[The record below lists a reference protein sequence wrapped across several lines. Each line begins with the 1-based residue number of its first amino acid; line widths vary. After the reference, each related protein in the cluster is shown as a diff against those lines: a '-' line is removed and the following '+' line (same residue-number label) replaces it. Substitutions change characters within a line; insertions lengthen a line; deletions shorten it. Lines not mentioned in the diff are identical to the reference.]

1 MASDHERDRV
11 NPLPPGTAVELVAQ
25 FDDSDDERGRF
36 LAARRRPYDAVE
48 YEIAPVRPAHPSS
61 PSEPFTEHLD
71 RVLQM
76 SQGAPLPAQRPAQPT
91 SPMAP
96 VMGPR
101 RPAAGPVLTLV
112 EACRKLAA
120 EEPALF
126 ACVLLCCLKGRSERD
141 AAAGLGIANGLVNK
155 RKWAGVAQ
163 LVVWSSR
170 PEGEVVAWLSGLRRL
185 WKAREADAV
194 DLLTDR

>member
-1 MASDHERDRV
+1 MNRERERE
-11 NPLPPGTAVELVAQ
+11 NPLPPDAWVKLVGQ
-25 FDDSDDERGRF
+25 FDDSDDARGRY

-48 YEIAPVRPAHPSS
+48 NEIAPVRPAFPSS
-61 PSEPFTEHLD
+61 PGEAFTEYLD
-71 RVLQM
+71 RVLRL

>member
-120 EEPALF
+120 EESALF

-170 PEGEVVAWLSGLRRL
+170 PEGEVVAWLGGLRRL
-185 WKAREADAV
+185 WKAREADAEPMSQ
-194 DLLTDR
+194 